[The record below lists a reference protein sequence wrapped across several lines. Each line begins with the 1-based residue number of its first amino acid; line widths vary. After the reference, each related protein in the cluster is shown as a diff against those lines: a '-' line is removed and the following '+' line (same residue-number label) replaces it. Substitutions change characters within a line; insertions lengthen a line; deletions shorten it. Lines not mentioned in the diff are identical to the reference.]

1 MSRAHPVT
9 SWLER
14 AHPAAFSIYAIGA
27 AFTVYFCMYAFRKP
41 FTAIGY
47 DGAFSLGGLTIDWKT
62 AFVLAQLVGYLSSK
76 FIGIKVISEMSPAK
90 RAVYIVGTISVAWAG
105 LLGFAVAPPMLQVVC
120 MFINGIPLGMIWG
133 LVFGF
138 LEGRKLTEL
147 LGAGLSV
154 SYIVASGY
162 VKTAGLLL
170 IQNFGLPDMWM
181 PFATGAVFFGP
192 LLLAVYALQVLPPP
206 SAEDEALRVKREPM
220 DSAARSAF
228 LRNFAPGLFPLTAL
242 YLLLTAY
249 RSFRDDF
256 AAEIFMGL
264 GYEGEPAIFART
276 ETPIAFGVL
285 AVLVALMFFKSN
297 RNALL
302 AAHVIMGAGTAL
314 IGVGTL
320 AWQMGMLSGEWWMI
334 VVGFGMYVAYVPY
347 GCVLFDRMM
356 GALGVVGTAGFMIYV
371 TDACGYLGTFGVYLY
386 RNFGQAELDWVQF
399 FVGFSYITAAVCT
412 AMFVVAGVYF
422 ARVAKVDSATPEP
435 ARIG

>member
-1 MSRAHPVT
+1 MSRRHPVT
-9 SWLER
+9 ER
-14 AHPAAFSIYAIGA
+14 LAQAHPGLFSIYAIGA
-27 AFTVYFCMYAFRKP
+27 AFTVYFCMYSFRKP

-47 DGAFSLGGLTIDWKT
+47 DGAFELGGLTLDWKT
-62 AFVLAQLVGYLSSK
+62 GFVLAQLLGYLSSK
-76 FIGIKVISEMSPAK
+76 FIGIKVISEMSPSRRSIA
-90 RAVYIVGTISVAWAG
+90 ILGTIGTAWLA
-105 LLGFAVAPPMLQVVC
+105 LLGFAVAPPALKLLFL
-120 MFINGIPLGMIWG
+120 FINGIPLGMVWG

-162 VKTAGLLL
+162 VKTVGRYL
-170 IQNFGLPDMWM
+170 IDDFGVPDYWM
-181 PFATGAVFFGP
+181 PFATGAVFVLP
-192 LLLAVYALQVLPPP
+192 LVAAVYALQVLPPP
-206 SAEDEALRVKREPM
+206 SAADEAARVKREPM
-220 DSAARSAF
+220 DGAARSHF
-228 LRNFAPGLFPLTAL
+228 LRSYAVGLVPLTAL

-264 GYEGEPAIFART
+264 GYAGEPTIFART

-285 AVLVALMFFKSN
+285 GVLVSLMFFRSN
-297 RNALL
+297 RSALI
-302 AAHVIMGAGTAL
+302 AAHAIMGAGTAL
-314 IGVGTL
+314 IGLGTI
-320 AWQMGMLSGEWWMI
+320 AWQAGLLSGEWWMI

-386 RNFGQAELDWVQF
+386 KNFGQADLDWVQF
-399 FVGFSYITAAVCT
+399 FVAFSYITSVLCT
-412 AMFVVAGVYF
+412 LLFGVAGVYF
-422 ARVAKVDSATPEP
+422 ARMSKD
-435 ARIG
+435 R